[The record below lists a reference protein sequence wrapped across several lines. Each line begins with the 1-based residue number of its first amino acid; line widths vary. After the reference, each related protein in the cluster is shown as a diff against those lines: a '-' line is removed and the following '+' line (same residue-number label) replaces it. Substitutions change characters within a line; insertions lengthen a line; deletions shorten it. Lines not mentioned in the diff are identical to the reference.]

1 MDLSTD
7 VLVVGA
13 RVAGA
18 SLAAQLA
25 DAGLRV
31 LLVDRASFP
40 SPTLSTHFF
49 RGGDAATVFKQL
61 GVLDTLLASGS
72 PPLTKEYW
80 YLGGNAMYKRV
91 EPKSSGEVGYS
102 LSVRRETLD
111 HVLVSRA
118 ASSTNVTLMEKTR
131 VTGLNWENGRVI
143 GAMLDTNDRTLSIR
157 SQLIVG
163 ADGRFSIVGKQV
175 NPIVETS
182 APPHRALFYCYVT
195 EFESPTGAPLDGPE
209 FSIFGDE
216 IAYVF
221 PSDAG
226 TTCIA
231 LSIQLSEYPQ
241 ARSDREGF
249 FHERIAG
256 HQGIAERFQAATKVS
271 NVLGSACDPNYVR
284 IPYGPG
290 WALLG
295 DAGMHQDPWSGRGI
309 DMAAVHSTFL
319 AEAVSSWMNGDES
332 EESAMRA
339 YHQRRNDH
347 GLEKYFVTVDLA
359 KDPSKLF

>member
-72 PPLTKEYW
+72 PPLRKEYW

-131 VTGLNWENGRVI
+131 VTGWNWENGRVI
-143 GAMLDTNDRTLSIR
+143 GALLDTNDRTLSIR

-163 ADGRFSIVGKQV
+163 ADGRFSVVGKQV

-195 EFESPTGAPLDGPE
+195 EFESPTGGPLDGPE
-209 FSIFGDE
+209 LSVFGDE

-221 PSDAG
+221 PSDGG

-231 LSIQLSEYPQ
+231 LSINLSEYPR
-241 ARSDREGF
+241 ARSNREQYF
-249 FHERIAG
+249 TERIGA
-256 HQGIAERFQAATKVS
+256 HPGIAERFAAAKKTG
-271 NVLGSACDPNYVR
+271 NLIGTACDPNYVR
-284 IPYGPG
+284 VPYGPG

-309 DMAAVHSTFL
+309 DMAAVHSTAL
-319 AEAVSSWMNGDES
+319 AEAITSWMNGADS
-332 EESAMRA
+332 EESAMRS
-339 YHQRRNDH
+339 YHQRRNET
-347 GLEKYFVTVDLA
+347 GLELYWNTVRVAPDTSQLY
-359 KDPSKLF
+359 